1 MEYKNSRDVL
11 FESLELEDRAVVDVG
26 CGDGG
31 LARAIRRAG
40 AARVIGVECSPRQ
53 LDKARAAEPVDGV
66 AIIDGV
72 AEALPVLAG
81 TMDAVVFFNSL
92 HHVPPQHMDTAMAEA
107 ARVLRS
113 GGRVYCSEPL
123 AQGPFYD
130 LCKAVDDER
139 EVRAQAWRAL
149 HDAHRAGLHVERE
162 TVFIHVVRLKSFE
175 AFRDR
180 IVSVNTEREARFD
193 AREGDLRRRF
203 EDLGR
208 RTEEDDGWLFDQ
220 PTRVTVLCKERRED
234 WDLHAH
240 ARGI

>member
-92 HHVPPQHMDTAMAEA
+92 HHVPPQHMATAMAEA
-107 ARVLRS
+107 ARVLKS
-113 GGRVYCSEPL
+113 GGRLYCSEPL

-130 LCKAVDDER
+130 LCKAVDDEK
-139 EVRAQAWRAL
+139 EVRSLAWRAL
-149 HDAHRAGLHVERE
+149 HDAHSVGLHVERE
-162 TVFIHVVRLKSFE
+162 TLFIHVVKMKSFE

-180 IVSVNTEREARFD
+180 IVSANTDREARF
-193 AREGDLRRRF
+193 AEHEAALRERF
-203 EDLGR
+203 EELGR
-208 RTEEDDGWLFDQ
+208 RTEEGWLFDQ
-220 PTRVTVLCKERRED
+220 PTRVTVLCKERRKD

-240 ARGI
+240 ARGV